1 DSRGRLIDQHTV
13 DMISN
18 TILDALSRS

>member
-1 DSRGRLIDQHTV
+1 RGRLIDQHTV